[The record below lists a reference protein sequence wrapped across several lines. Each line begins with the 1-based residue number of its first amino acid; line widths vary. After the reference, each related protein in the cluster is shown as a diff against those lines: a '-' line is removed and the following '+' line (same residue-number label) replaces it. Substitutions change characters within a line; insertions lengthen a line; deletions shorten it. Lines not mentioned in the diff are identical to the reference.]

1 MCLRILLR
9 LWLDLVKD
17 IQKLGIQTF
26 ETKMFKYISKKDV
39 VPNKVGIEIILNN
52 TKICDFMEIEFVLN
66 YLV

>member
-26 ETKMFKYISKKDV
+26 ETKMFKFISRKDV
-39 VPNKVGIEIILNN
+39 VPNKVGIEIQ
-52 TKICDFMEIEFVLN
+52 KKF
-66 YLV
+66 

>member
-26 ETKMFKYISKKDV
+26 ETKMFKFISRKDV

-52 TKICDFMEIEFVLN
+52 TKIFDFMEIEFVLN